1 MTGIGSFLIW
11 VPPILLAITFHEFS
25 HGYAAYLLGDP
36 TAAYAGRLSLN
47 PLRHLDPLGTIML
60 LFAHI
65 GWAKPVPIDPRN
77 FKNPKRGILL
87 TSVAGP
93 ASNMLLAFL
102 FGLLYRLWVNLFPPG
117 IYIDGSTLHILAAM
131 LLVTV
136 RINLILAVFNLIPIP
151 PLDGSKIL
159 FGLLPREYDR
169 MFYQLEMMGPFL
181 LIGLIIFSELSG
193 LPILSALIYPF
204 VGFFTKIFAGV

>member
-1 MTGIGSFLIW
+1 MTGIASFLIW

-25 HGYAAYLLGDP
+25 HGYVAYLLGDP

-60 LFAHI
+60 LFVHI

-77 FKNPKRGILL
+77 FKNPKNGILL
-87 TSVAGP
+87 TSLAGP

-102 FGLLYRLWVNLFPPG
+102 FGLLYRLWVNLFPSA
-117 IYIDGSTLHILAAM
+117 IYIGGSTLHILAVM
-131 LLVTV
+131 FLVTV
-136 RINLILAVFNLIPIP
+136 QINLILAVFNLIPIP

-159 FGLLPREYDR
+159 FGLLPSEYDR

-181 LIGLIIFSELSG
+181 LIGLIIFSEFSG